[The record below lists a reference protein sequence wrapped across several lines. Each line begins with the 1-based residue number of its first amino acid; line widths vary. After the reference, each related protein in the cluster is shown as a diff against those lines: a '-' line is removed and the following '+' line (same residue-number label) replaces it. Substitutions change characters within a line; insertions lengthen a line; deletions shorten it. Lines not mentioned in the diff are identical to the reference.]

1 MPRLRVLIREMPP
14 LLRDL
19 VEDAVSTQQDME
31 LLPDRRPTWPRVH
44 AFDGPHVIVTA
55 ASDLEQS
62 ATAATEWLRWVPT
75 ARVVVIDTSGARSM
89 LYELRP
95 HAVPLGELSREQLV
109 HVIRAGV
116 CT

>member
-19 VEDAVSTQQDME
+19 VEDALSGQDDME
-31 LLPDRRPTWPRVH
+31 LLPDRRPRWPRAH

-55 ASDLEQS
+55 ASDVDQS
-62 ATAATEWLRWVPT
+62 AMAAAEWLRWLPT
-75 ARVVVIDTSGARSM
+75 ARVVVIETTGTRSM

-95 HAVPLGELSREQLV
+95 HAVPLGELSRDQLV
-109 HVIRAGV
+109 NVIRTGT